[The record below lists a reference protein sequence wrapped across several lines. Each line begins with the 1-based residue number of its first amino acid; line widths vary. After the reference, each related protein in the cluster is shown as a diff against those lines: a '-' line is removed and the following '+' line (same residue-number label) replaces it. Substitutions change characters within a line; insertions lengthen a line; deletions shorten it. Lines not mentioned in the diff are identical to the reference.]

1 MEEYQKDI
9 ENGYEMEEV
18 KGRES
23 LREEERKEYMKGYLW
38 YGGEQMEEEVE
49 KIKELRR
56 IDGKEIMKNEGE
68 RIRRGI
74 EEKEER

>member
-1 MEEYQKDI
+1 
-9 ENGYEMEEV
+9 
-18 KGRES
+18 
-23 LREEERKEYMKGYLW
+23 
-38 YGGEQMEEEVE
+38 MEEEVE